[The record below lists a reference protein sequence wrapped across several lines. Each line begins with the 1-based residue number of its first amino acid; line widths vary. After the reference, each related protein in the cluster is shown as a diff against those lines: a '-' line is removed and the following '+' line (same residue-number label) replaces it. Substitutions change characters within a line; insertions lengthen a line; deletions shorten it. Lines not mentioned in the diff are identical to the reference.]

1 MAEREGIC
9 LTSMMLLVGLGMSQ
23 YSSTTKADIFLS
35 IGLLVGRECISIDY
49 QPAPEVTRANTEN
62 KGSDRTLE
70 EESMDTTTLILV
82 IIGAFTVSNWFMRLV
97 DYLEGGNK
105 RV

>member
-62 KGSDRTLE
+62 KGRDRTLE
-70 EESMDTTTLILV
+70 AKYERV
-82 IIGAFTVSNWFMRLV
+82 
-97 DYLEGGNK
+97 GNGYYQDEQAWRSGK
-105 RV
+105 G

>member
-1 MAEREGIC
+1 M
-9 LTSMMLLVGLGMSQ
+9 
-23 YSSTTKADIFLS
+23 
-35 IGLLVGRECISIDY
+35 
-49 QPAPEVTRANTEN
+49 ANTEI

-82 IIGAFTVSNWFMRLV
+82 IIGAFTVSSWFVRLV
-97 DYLEGGNK
+97 NYLDGGNK

>member
-1 MAEREGIC
+1 M
-9 LTSMMLLVGLGMSQ
+9 
-23 YSSTTKADIFLS
+23 
-35 IGLLVGRECISIDY
+35 
-49 QPAPEVTRANTEN
+49 ANTEI

-70 EESMDTTTLILV
+70 EAIMDTTTLIFV
-82 IIGAFTVSNWFMRLV
+82 IIGAFTVSSWFMRLL

>member
-49 QPAPEVTRANTEN
+49 QPAPEVTRANTEI
-62 KGSDRTLE
+62 KGSGLPLE
-70 EESMDTTTLILV
+70 EESMDTTTFILV
-82 IIGAFTVSNWFMRLV
+82 IIGAFTVSSWFVRLV
-97 DYLEGGNK
+97 NYLEGGNK